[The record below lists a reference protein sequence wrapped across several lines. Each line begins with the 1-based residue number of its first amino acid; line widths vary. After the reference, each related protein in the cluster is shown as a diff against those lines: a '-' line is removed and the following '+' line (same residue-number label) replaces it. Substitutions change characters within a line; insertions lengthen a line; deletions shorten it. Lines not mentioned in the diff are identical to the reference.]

1 VAFVNVF
8 EQSYERLRSYV
19 VVVVVAAAGR
29 ESWLY
34 ERFTSE
40 EVASET

>member
-1 VAFVNVF
+1 MHGEV
-8 EQSYERLRSYV
+8 YGRIIL
-19 VVVVVAAAGR
+19 VVVVAAAGR
-29 ESWLY
+29 ERELY